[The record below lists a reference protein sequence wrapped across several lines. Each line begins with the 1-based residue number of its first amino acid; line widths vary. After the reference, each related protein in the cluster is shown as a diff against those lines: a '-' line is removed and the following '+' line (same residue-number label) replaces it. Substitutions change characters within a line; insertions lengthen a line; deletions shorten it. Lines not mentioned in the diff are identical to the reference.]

1 MNHIGSKED
10 NDVRQDIREEVRKF
24 MIEDMKPNYAA
35 IADQYNCDYRTVKKA
50 YEEAKQPKTK
60 PEPKAKRPSKL
71 DPFKAKIDEK
81 LNIPC
86 SAMAIYKFI
95 VKHGF
100 TGKYSIVRDYCA
112 KYKTHQVQKAT
123 IRVEHTAGLSAQV
136 DWKEKMTLYNNEG
149 KPFTFNIF
157 LYVLPYS
164 KLKYITLIFERS
176 QDTLFN
182 CMDDAFYHTGGVP
195 KEIWFDNMKQVV
207 DHAKSDIGQHV
218 VLNERFKQFSQD
230 AGYQPIVCRIFRP
243 QTKGVVEAL
252 ARTTERLRVYNNE
265 FSDGVDLVN
274 IVDELCYDL
283 NREVSQ
289 ATNEIPIYKW
299 KDEEKEYLHELPDD
313 LLVPYFEEDITR
325 IVSKES
331 MVIFRKCKYSVDPR
345 YIGRTVGIELTDDEQ
360 HIQIYYNGE
369 LIRAHDITT
378 HQFNYNADDRVE
390 ILGSDL
396 LKGRSTEDIQ
406 RYIEEHLSDYD
417 QV

>member
-1 MNHIGSKED
+1 M
-10 NDVRQDIREEVRKF
+10 RQDIREGVRKY
-24 MIEDMKPNYAA
+24 MIEDMKPNFAA
-35 IADQYNCDYRTVKKA
+35 IAEQYNCDYRTVKRA
-50 YEEAKQPKTK
+50 YEDAKRGSGDSLPQPT
-60 PEPKAKRPSKL
+60 ETRAKRPSKL
-71 DPFKAKIDEK
+71 DPFREKIDEK

-112 KYKTHQVQKAT
+112 RYKKHQVHKAT

-136 DWKEKMTLYNNEG
+136 DWKEEMTLYNTEG
-149 KPFTFNIF
+149 KAFTFNIF

-164 KLKYITLIFERS
+164 KLKYLTLILERS

-182 CMDDAFYHTGGVP
+182 CLDDAFHHTGGIP

-207 DHAKSDIGQHV
+207 DHTKSDIGQRV

-230 AGYQPIVCRIFRP
+230 AGYKPVVCRVFRP

-265 FSDGVDLVN
+265 FYDEVDLVN

-283 NREVSQ
+283 NHEVSQ
-289 ATNEIPIYKW
+289 ATEEIPIYKW
-299 KDEEKEYLHELPDD
+299 ENEEKEYLHELPDNLLD
-313 LLVPYFEEDITR
+313 LYFEEDITR
-325 IVSKES
+325 VVSKES

-345 YIGRTVGIELTDDEQ
+345 YIGRTVGIELTNDEQ

-369 LIRAHDITT
+369 MIRAHEITT
-378 HQFNYNADDRVE
+378 HQFNYNTDDQVK

-396 LKGRSTEDIQ
+396 LKGQDPEDILGF
-406 RYIEEHLSDYD
+406 IKEHLSDYD
-417 QV
+417 KV